1 MANEFRIK
9 NGLIVDQGTSQL
21 TGSFLVSGSQTLTG
35 SLNVS
40 AGITGSLFGT
50 ASNIQGGTANYIP
63 LWNTATS
70 VSSST
75 IYQSSGNV
83 GIQNTSSAYPL
94 TVGTNTA
101 GGGSDFT
108 VQTNSNAA
116 KVVLS
121 SQTSNTQIGANPQ
134 GSYFNGM
141 PPGASFGSST
151 AGARTTIGSTLA
163 SAGGGTYINFST
175 NGANTGLHVT
185 HNYGSDL
192 MTVLSSGNVGLN
204 TTTPNATLDVNGNA
218 IVTGSL
224 TVTNGI
230 TGSLFGTSSW
240 AVSASSALSAPLY
253 LPLTGGTI
261 SGNLTVIG
269 TSSFAYTTSSI
280 VQVGAS
286 TITLNTN
293 NPATRF
299 GGITVIDSGS
309 FGNSSTGSLFW
320 DSLNNRWIY
329 SNPSGSSYDGGM
341 LISGPR
347 NTSGLGNEQ
356 GTANNYI
363 TKGQGG
369 DHITSSMIYEDSSG
383 RVGIGTTSPIF
394 KLEVSGSDISAN
406 GIQIGRGG
414 GYLDTNT
421 AVGYQAVSN
430 NTTGTTNTGIGR
442 GALYF
447 NSNGIQNTAVGYR
460 ALYSTNGGSSN
471 TAVGDSAL
479 ISNTTGDS
487 NTAVGIG
494 TLNNNT
500 TGYENTALGH
510 SAGYSLTTGFKN
522 TFIGR
527 SAGTSATTA
536 QYSTVIG
543 GYLTPGN
550 SIFNENETL
559 SIERPDATVN
569 SYLGESAG
577 LPHFWAP
584 ATQYVGDGGTGVML
598 TLQSTAYSAF
608 FMDYNVEDLN
618 ANMRAGTIK
627 AIWTYDGSS
636 IKVTEETTDSIG
648 TTSGIVISVTYSS
661 GTIQVNIDNN
671 NGYGAYYNLTS
682 RLLIRPTI
690 LNF

>member
-21 TGSFLVSGSQTLTG
+21 TGSFLVSGSVNISG
-35 SLNVS
+35 SGNQVPFQISSGSTPLLFVS
-40 AGITGSLFGT
+40 
-50 ASNIQGGTANYIP
+50 
-63 LWNTATS
+63 
-70 VSSST
+70 
-75 IYQSSGNV
+75 QSSNV
-83 GIQNTSSAYPL
+83 GIGTAIPAVPLEIGRTSGGTQAKLRLWSGNTQWAQLEGGDSYLDYNLNGIYSA
-94 TVGTNTA
+94 
-101 GGGSDFT
+101 
-108 VQTNSNAA
+108 
-116 KVVLS
+116 VLS
-121 SQTSNTQIGANPQ
+121 RNGGQRFTLTSDSVLGWA
-134 GSYFNGM
+134 
-141 PPGASFGSST
+141 AAVGSS
-151 AGARTTIGSTLA
+151 SPV
-163 SAGGGTYINFST
+163 
-175 NGANTGLHVT
+175 GANTTTLSKWSTGAIAV
-185 HNYGSDL
+185 GSGS
-192 MTVLSSGNVGLN
+192 TSNASGSLIAKNIGAGTLI
-204 TTTPNATLDVNGNA
+204 PNANLDVNGSA

-269 TSSFAYTTSSI
+269 TSSFAYTTSSV

-383 RVGIGTTSPIF
+383 RVGIGTTSPIL

-406 GIQIGRGG
+406 GVQIGRGG

-430 NTTGTTNTGIGR
+430 NTTGTDNTGIGR
-442 GALYF
+442 GAIYF
-447 NSNGIQNTAVGYR
+447 NSIGIQNTAVGYR

-471 TAVGDSAL
+471 TAVGHSAL
-479 ISNTTGDS
+479 LSNTTGDS

-550 SIFNENETL
+550 STFNENETL

-618 ANMRAGTIK
+618 TNMRAGTIK

-648 TTSGIVISVTYSS
+648 TTSGIVIAVTYSS
-661 GTIQVNIDNN
+661 GTIQVTIDNN